1 MIKITDKSFCQGLSY
16 FAMHF
21 IKRDTNDVNIA
32 RRLGD
37 SLTACVTTAPA
48 PIKRVSPVES
58 NYFLASDNNDQEID
72 PSDLLDHWLRELDSA
87 KMVGANWILKLVNF
101 HFIYI
106 SRM

>member
-1 MIKITDKSFCQGLSY
+1 M
-16 FAMHF
+16 
-21 IKRDTNDVNIA
+21 
-32 RRLGD
+32 
-37 SLTACVTTAPA
+37 
-48 PIKRVSPVES
+48 ES